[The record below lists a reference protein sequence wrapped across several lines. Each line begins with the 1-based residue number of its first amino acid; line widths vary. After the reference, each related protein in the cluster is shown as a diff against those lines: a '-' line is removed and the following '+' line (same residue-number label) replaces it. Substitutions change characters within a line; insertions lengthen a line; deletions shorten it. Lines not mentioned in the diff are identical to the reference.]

1 MTLFDYVVLF
11 ILAASVLLSLL
22 RGLVREILSLL
33 SWVVAFVIANA
44 YGAAL
49 AALLPAVIPG
59 EAVRMMVAFVA
70 LFIGVRILMG
80 LLSKVIGALVSA
92 TGLGLVDRG
101 LGSVF
106 GLGRGL
112 VIVLAAVILCS
123 MTALPQQPFWK
134 EAQLSGAAEQG
145 ARLVKPLLPEAF
157 ARQIQF

>member
-22 RGLVREILSLL
+22 RGLVREILSLA
-33 SWVVAFVIANA
+33 SWVVAFVVANA

-49 AALLPAVIPG
+49 APLLPPVVPG
-59 EAVRMMVAFVA
+59 DALRMMVAFAA
-70 LFIGVRILMG
+70 LFFGVRILMG
-80 LLSKVIGALVSA
+80 LLSKVVAALVSA

-112 VIVLAAVILCS
+112 VIVLAGVILCS
-123 MTALPQQPFWK
+123 MTALPQQAFWK
-134 EAQLSGAAEQG
+134 QAQLSGAAEQG

-157 ARQIQF
+157 ARQIKL

>member
-1 MTLFDYVVLF
+1 MTLFDYVVVF

-22 RGLVREILSLL
+22 RGLVREILSLAGWL
-33 SWVVAFVIANA
+33 VAFIVANA

-49 AALLPAVIPG
+49 APLLPAVIPG
-59 EAVRMMVAFVA
+59 EAPRMMIAFVA

-80 LLSKVIGALVSA
+80 LFSKVVAALVSA

-101 LGSVF
+101 LGSLF

-123 MTALPQQPFWK
+123 MTALPQQAFWK
-134 EAQLSGAAEQG
+134 QAQLSGAAEQG
-145 ARLVKPLLPEAF
+145 ARLVKPFLPDAF
-157 ARQIQF
+157 ARQIQL